1 MGDGSSAD
9 VNLRENEFYA
19 TRFELVLKPRLFR
32 FLQTCLIS

>member
-9 VNLRENEFYA
+9 GNLRENNFYI
-19 TRFELVLKPRLFR
+19 TRFETVLKPRLFR